1 MLLLLE
7 WAPLVLEC
15 LLEAHGR
22 DDALVQPL
30 IEALEKLLAPPPPLL
45 PPPPSLVKALN
56 AAALQIIQF
65 LRPLLLSAAVHSA
78 AAAPLAIKW
87 RSQHA
92 AASWVVGATE
102 LALGRRPT
110 TSLYNCDLAMLLLP
124 PLPSLGPPSQRVPHT
139 LLPALHA
146 AVAEAEQ
153 AQFRPKRAARSQQQ
167 QDWHAAAAKGAAALA
182 LTRSEL
188 KELAAAEMAR
198 CAARYVH
205 AAAPAALRP
214 VKVLDQPSTQSFAAE
229 AKKGMP
235 VVITGAIDHWR
246 ALEKWKDPMYLSAKA
261 GHRTVPVEVGAA
273 HRKVAAN
280 EEEEEE
286 EEEEEAE
293 EGGTLHAAA
302 AAAAAAAEPQ
312 QLLMTLNDYMK
323 DYVYNDCAITKDV
336 DDHQQQR
343 QQDLT
348 ASQPPLRKRRRC
360 NTHTDEEEEA
370 STAAEYT
377 AVSAVVPVTSA
388 RTAGYLAQRTFF
400 DQVPALAHDFV
411 TPSGSAVTAPAI
423 NMWFG
428 GSGVGTPLHFDRHSN
443 VLAQVVGCKRVLLV
457 NPKYSSNLYP
467 QTEVDNAS
475 SVDVEAPNLE
485 RHPRFADSVLE
496 CVVLLPGEMLYIPH
510 GYWHAV
516 ASISTSISLSFWY

>member
-1 MLLLLE
+1 
-7 WAPLVLEC
+7 
-15 LLEAHGR
+15 
-22 DDALVQPL
+22 
-30 IEALEKLLAPPPPLL
+30 
-45 PPPPSLVKALN
+45 
-56 AAALQIIQF
+56 
-65 LRPLLLSAAVHSA
+65 
-78 AAAPLAIKW
+78 
-87 RSQHA
+87 
-92 AASWVVGATE
+92 
-102 LALGRRPT
+102 
-110 TSLYNCDLAMLLLP
+110 
-124 PLPSLGPPSQRVPHT
+124 
-139 LLPALHA
+139 
-146 AVAEAEQ
+146 
-153 AQFRPKRAARSQQQ
+153 
-167 QDWHAAAAKGAAALA
+167 
-182 LTRSEL
+182 
-188 KELAAAEMAR
+188 
-198 CAARYVH
+198 
-205 AAAPAALRP
+205 
-214 VKVLDQPSTQSFAAE
+214 
-229 AKKGMP
+229 
-235 VVITGAIDHWR
+235 
-246 ALEKWKDPMYLSAKA
+246 
-261 GHRTVPVEVGAA
+261 
-273 HRKVAAN
+273 
-280 EEEEEE
+280 
-286 EEEEEAE
+286 
-293 EGGTLHAAA
+293 
-302 AAAAAAAEPQ
+302 
-312 QLLMTLNDYMK
+312 MTLNDYMK

-411 TPSGSAVTAPAI
+411 TPSYCFPCNDDEDEDDRGGGGGGGGAASCNSSGGGAKSSGSAVTAPAI